1 MKAELAATCV
11 ALGLILAP
19 VAGYSADKKESAM
32 KSEEKK
38 ESKTEKAKEAVED
51 ATITTKIKAEYA
63 KDKTV
68 SALKIHVDTDKG
80 VVKLTGNAKSKDEA
94 EKAVEIAKRVH
105 GVSSV
110 KNDITVGASAAKK

>member
-1 MKAELAATCV
+1 MKARFTAACAVLALV
-11 ALGLILAP
+11 LAP
-19 VAGYSADKKESAM
+19 AAYSADKPADKAP
-32 KSEEKK
+32 
-38 ESKTEKAKEAVED
+38 SKMDRAVEKTKEVVDD

-80 VVKLTGNAKSKDEA
+80 VVKLTGNARSKEEA
-94 EKAVEIAKRVH
+94 AKAAEIAKSVH

-110 KNDITVGASAAKK
+110 KNDITVGAAPAKK